1 MRLAL
6 NPNEEGLL
14 RTVREALTPGQAC
27 YLVGGAVRDYLLGR
41 PLHDLDFALPENP
54 THLAKRVANRLN
66 VGYFVLDD
74 QRHTARIVYET
85 PDGQAFPLDFVQFTG
100 ETLEDDLANR
110 DFTLNAM
117 ALSVE
122 DLSEVID
129 PLKGQ
134 LDLKQGLLR
143 PCSLHALVDDPVRIL
158 RAVRLTK
165 QFSLDYAPGLGE
177 LAQAAARDLP
187 NTSAERQRDELFRI
201 LEGPEPAGGL
211 ADAER
216 FGVFSIMLPDLG
228 KPDEEEVK
236 SARLDQ
242 ALSAATYFRTI
253 LQLLNPFEVQAYSQ
267 ESPLGILVNEF
278 EPFRE
283 KLHEYF
289 TEEITMGRPKS
300 SLTLFSLLLMG
311 KSISENVPELAWES
325 ARRYQLSI
333 AEADWVRAL
342 IQENQAVGVL
352 AGPSELPDRRAI
364 YHYFKKTGKVGVA
377 IALLFLAK
385 CLAEPGKLS
394 IAEWN
399 RQLRIVQM
407 LLNAWWEEHREVIN
421 PHMLLN
427 GRDLQREFGLLP
439 GAMIGQ
445 LLEEL
450 KEAQASGDVSTLD
463 EARTFIVDAIQA
475 AGEKDEK

>member
-6 NPNEEGLL
+6 NPNQEGLL
-14 RTVREALTPGQAC
+14 RTVRDALAPGQVC

-41 PLHDLDFALPENP
+41 PLHDLDFALPEDP
-54 THLAKRVANRLN
+54 THLAKRIANRLN

-74 QRHTARIVYET
+74 QRHTARVIYKT
-85 PDGQAFPLDFVQFTG
+85 PDGGSFPLDFVQFTG
-100 ETLEDDLANR
+100 ETLEEDLANR

-122 DLSEVID
+122 DLDKVID
-129 PLKGQ
+129 PLQGQ
-134 LDLKQGLLR
+134 ADLEQELLR

-158 RAVRLTK
+158 RAVRLAK
-165 QFSLDYAPGLGE
+165 QFSLEYAPGLGK

-201 LEGPEPAGGL
+201 LEGPEPAGGI

-216 FGVFSIMLPDLG
+216 FGVFSIMIPDLG
-228 KPDEEEVK
+228 KPDEEEIT
-236 SARLDQ
+236 SSRLHH
-242 ALSAATYFRTI
+242 ALSVATYFKTI
-253 LQLLNPFEVQAYSQ
+253 LQLLNPVEVQAYSQ
-267 ESPLGILVNEF
+267 ESPLGIMVNEF

-283 KLHEYF
+283 KLQEYF
-289 TEEITMGRPKS
+289 SEEITMGRPKS

-311 KSISENVPELAWES
+311 KSISEGAPELAWES
-325 ARRYQLSI
+325 ARRYQLSN
-333 AEADWVRAL
+333 AEADWVRIL
-342 IQENQAVGVL
+342 VQQNRAVTTL
-352 AGPSELPDRRAI
+352 AGSSGIPDRRTI
-364 YHYFKKTGKVGVA
+364 YHYFKKTGKAGVA
-377 IALLFLAK
+377 IAILFLAK

-394 IAEWN
+394 TSEWN
-399 RQLRIVQM
+399 RQLRVVQM
-407 LLNAWWEEHREVIN
+407 LLKAWWEEHRVVVN

-439 GAMIGQ
+439 GANIGQ

-450 KEAQASGDVSTLD
+450 KEAQAAGAVSTLD
-463 EARTFIVDAIQA
+463 EAKTFITDAIQTV
-475 AGEKDEK
+475 GERDEK